1 MRLDQTQKKKK
12 KPRKGRYDILLLGFP
27 KNNTMKGNK
36 YL

>member
-1 MRLDQTQKKKK
+1 MRLDQTQKKK

-27 KNNTMKGNK
+27 KNNTMKENK